1 MKQLTSWMLALAVA
15 ITVAAVPVLAEEAAD
30 KPAAA
35 PAQKDGATEAA
46 GGCKADGSCCG
57 AAACAHEAAGAGS
70 AAPGEK
76 AAGCPCQRN
85 KQAKEKGAS

>member
-1 MKQLTSWMLALAVA
+1 MKTLTSWMLALAVA
-15 ITVAAVPVLAEEAAD
+15 VTVTAIPVLAEEAAD

-35 PAQKDGATEAA
+35 PAQKDGAAESA

-57 AAACAHEAAGAGS
+57 SAACAHEAAAGT